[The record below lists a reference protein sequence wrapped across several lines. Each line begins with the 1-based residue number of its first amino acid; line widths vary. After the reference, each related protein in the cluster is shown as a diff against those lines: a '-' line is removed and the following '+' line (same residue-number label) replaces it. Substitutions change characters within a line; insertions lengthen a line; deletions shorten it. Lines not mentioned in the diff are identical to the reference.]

1 MESIVNF
8 ASVLLQKMWLSNSVV
23 FHSLADFSYDI
34 ACYIFRLR
42 NKESEE
48 EILSQID
55 GFYPECSEEDKKK
68 WKKRIHRAWMKY
80 GFDANDFLKFESVCS
95 GENALIEFVSGTDAY
110 KYSAILNERKY
121 RKIFDHKYQ
130 AFLKYKKYY
139 KRDVIKLS
147 DFKNNVDFFNK
158 HPIFIY
164 KPEHLSRGDGVKIV
178 NVNDYEN
185 VDAMAASLQRC
196 NDGVCE
202 ELIKQAPEI
211 TLFHHGS
218 VNTVRLAVVRG
229 MDGEVR
235 IYGATLKV
243 GQGNTAVDSIC
254 KGGLC
259 ANIDFES
266 GIIIT
271 DAVDT
276 YGNKYVTHP
285 DTDIKFK
292 GFQIPRWQDLK
303 QLCLEISD
311 VIPSVR
317 YVGWDMALSENGWVI
332 VEGNYDGHHICQY
345 PDLIP
350 RKSTFIKL
358 MELN

>member
-23 FHSLADFSYDI
+23 FHSLADFIYDI
-34 ACYIFRLR
+34 ACYIFRMR
-42 NKESEE
+42 NKEREE

-68 WKKRIHRAWMKY
+68 WKKKIQRAWMKY

-95 GENALIEFVSGTDAY
+95 EESALMKYVSGTDAY

-164 KPEHLSRGDGVKIV
+164 KPEHLSRGDGIKIV

-285 DTDIKFK
+285 DTDINFK

>member
-1 MESIVNF
+1 M
-8 ASVLLQKMWLSNSVV
+8 
-23 FHSLADFSYDI
+23 
-34 ACYIFRLR
+34 
-42 NKESEE
+42 
-48 EILSQID
+48 
-55 GFYPECSEEDKKK
+55 
-68 WKKRIHRAWMKY
+68 
-80 GFDANDFLKFESVCS
+80 
-95 GENALIEFVSGTDAY
+95 
-110 KYSAILNERKY
+110 
-121 RKIFDHKYQ
+121 
-130 AFLKYKKYY
+130 
-139 KRDVIKLS
+139 
-147 DFKNNVDFFNK
+147 
-158 HPIFIY
+158 
-164 KPEHLSRGDGVKIV
+164 